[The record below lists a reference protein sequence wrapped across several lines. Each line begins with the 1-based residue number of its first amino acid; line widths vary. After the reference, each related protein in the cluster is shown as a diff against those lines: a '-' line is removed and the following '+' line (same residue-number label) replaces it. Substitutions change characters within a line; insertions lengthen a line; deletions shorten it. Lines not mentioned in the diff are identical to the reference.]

1 MHGSRGSKHVVQ
13 WYLTWAPFEPAAR
26 PWRTQ
31 AREYLHFKLTG
42 VQHTTPVALMT
53 SEAKGNDGHVRRLLR
68 ELDWFGRGE
77 QSFR

>member
-1 MHGSRGSKHVVQ
+1 MVQ
-13 WYLTWAPFEPAAR
+13 WYLTWAPHGQATP
-26 PWRTQ
+26 PWCAQ

-53 SEAKGNDGHVRRLLR
+53 SEAKGNDSHVRQLLR
-68 ELDWFGRGE
+68 ELNWFGRGE